1 MARTG
6 GIRKDFIRAAVLLLL
21 LPSIA
26 LSLFVLFQTRS
37 YIEQQVVMFMEDGLR
52 YAQDDFER
60 LVQSVVF
67 TRNQVVFQVVSS
79 GIREHLEDRSR
90 SGINLVRTT
99 SQAIYMTYL
108 NSPYV
113 AGIRVFIGTGYK
125 IETGI
130 FSVVSSSDTAS
141 SERAFDISKNDYVTQ
156 ASDGSFR
163 YVLHLGNQTERH
175 AQPVTVELR
184 LPFSEISRITEA
196 AAFRPSVRSMLI
208 TSDRKVLVAVERESG
223 ASVRPASES
232 ALLNGLDLSGDRARA
247 RSGGFL
253 ILAHRVRGLPLFF
266 VSAVPDSVTNAEL
279 IRVSLLE
286 LVASL
291 IVFFLSIGGAIIV
304 AGRITRPLYSVIA
317 VMDKIGGGDFSHRI
331 SAAQRGANEDIQHLT
346 NDFNVMVDRINA
358 LVENLKRQEK
368 EATLSRVLALQAQIN
383 PHFLY
388 NTLDLIRGLASWRKI
403 DKVKETA
410 AALAELFRYS
420 IDRSEEPVRLRDEIR
435 SLSNYLKIQQLRFE
449 SRFDASLSVGPETE
463 ECFVPRLI
471 LQPIVENAFRH
482 GLEPLVGPGRVQI
495 SAVLCRS
502 GAGVAL
508 RIAVADTGVGID
520 EDRLRAVSRALET
533 AESHDGNPSYG
544 SGVGLQ
550 NVHRR
555 IRLSYGEPYGVSL
568 VSDKGKGTTVT
579 VLLPART

>member
-482 GLEPLVGPGRVQI
+482 GLEPMVGPGRVQI

>member
-1 MARTG
+1 M
-6 GIRKDFIRAAVLLLL
+6 
-21 LPSIA
+21 
-26 LSLFVLFQTRS
+26 
-37 YIEQQVVMFMEDGLR
+37 
-52 YAQDDFER
+52 
-60 LVQSVVF
+60 
-67 TRNQVVFQVVSS
+67 
-79 GIREHLEDRSR
+79 
-90 SGINLVRTT
+90 
-99 SQAIYMTYL
+99 
-108 NSPYV
+108 

-130 FSVVSSSDTAS
+130 FSVVSSSDAAI

-346 NDFNVMVDRINA
+346 NDFNVMVDRIDA

-482 GLEPLVGPGRVQI
+482 GLEPMVGPGRVRI

-502 GAGVAL
+502 DPGVAL

-544 SGVGLQ
+544 SGVGLR